1 MNNINSLICHF
12 GIEKSFHVIFKKKA
26 SLLVM
31 VTMLSVFNFYSCT
44 DKYKDAIVMSVDFEW
59 QPIDY
64 GSKDNPEILLANVP
78 EGTKRFLVSLVDLNI
93 KTYDHG
99 CGYVNND
106 GSGTIRRGSIEGSY
120 NGPAPWLP
128 DMIHDYE
135 ITVEAYD
142 ENDKVIGIGKKVRKF
157 LYGPK

>member
-1 MNNINSLICHF
+1 MNNINALFFHFEKPKSVVAVSKKVSILVVVIMLLI
-12 GIEKSFHVIFKKKA
+12 
-26 SLLVM
+26 
-31 VTMLSVFNFYSCT
+31 FNLCSCT
-44 DKYKDAIVMSVDFEW
+44 DKYKDAIVMGVNFEW
-59 QPIDY
+59 QPIDN
-64 GSKDNPEILLANVP
+64 GSRDNPKISLTNVP
-78 EGTKRFLVSLVDLNI
+78 EGTKRFYVSLIDLDI

-99 CGYVNND
+99 GGYVDND
-106 GSGTIRRGSIEGSY
+106 GSGTIQRGSIEGNY

-142 ENDKVIGIGKKVRKF
+142 ENGKVIGIGKGVRKF